1 MAEPI
6 KMSDP
11 TSFQKIFPNN
21 VNYSLRLYQV
31 FLDLFDLYSAPNAIS
46 AAQTEFYNLVV
57 GYITRESNSATLG
70 VFLDNLL
77 TIIYEHPREFSPLCA
92 YRGFNELSISNIQR
106 IEWEAILKVLIDTAN
121 PTTRSLVVKNINWN
135 NVKARLSPTIAEN
148 IIGKLH
154 NYYNV
159 M

>member
-1 MAEPI
+1 MTETI

-11 TSFQKIFPNN
+11 SSFQKIFPNN

-31 FLDLFDLYSAPNAIS
+31 FLDLFDLYSAPNVIS
-46 AAQTEFYNLVV
+46 AAQSEFYNLVV
-57 GYITRESNSATLG
+57 GYITRETNPTIIG
-70 VFLDNLL
+70 IFLDNLL
-77 TIIYEHPREFSPLCA
+77 KVIYEHPLEFSPLYA

-135 NVKARLSPTIAEN
+135 NVKARLNPITAEN